1 MSDKAAAIGG
11 IIDIMKSLWDLPAD
25 CNEGELFAYAE
36 ILFDRIEAG
45 ESRDALYAYLG
56 GVQVES
62 LDMRKSDA
70 FKGIVDQSVALV
82 RHSG

>member
-36 ILFDRIEAG
+36 ILFDRIHAG
-45 ESRDALYAYLG
+45 ETKDALYAYLG
-56 GVQVES
+56 GVQVDS
-62 LDMRKSDA
+62 LDMPKSDA
-70 FKGIVDQSVALV
+70 FEGIVDRSVALV
-82 RHSG
+82 RN